1 MAERVKVVG
10 ICGSLR
16 DDSLSRKVL
25 RTGLEGAAE
34 VGAETELIDL
44 REYDMVFTVGKMSDE
59 AVPDDV
65 VRFRRK
71 VQEAR
76 GVLLAT
82 PEYHGSYSGILK
94 NALDLTGFDEME
106 GKMIGLLAVSGGA
119 MGGLEAMNALRAV
132 GRALHAWVIPE
143 QAGVPRA
150 WDAFDDDGSFK
161 DEKLADRVREVGRQ
175 TARFAW
181 LHSSEKSKDFIKEWE
196 AAVQNPGG

>member
-1 MAERVKVVG
+1 MAEQVKVAG

-16 DDSLSRKVL
+16 DDSLSRRAL
-25 RTGLEGAAE
+25 QIGLEGAAE

-44 REYDMVFTVGKMSDE
+44 RDYEMVFTVGKMSDE
-59 AVPDDV
+59 AVPEDV
-65 VRFRRK
+65 VRLRRK
-71 VQEAR
+71 VQEAS
-76 GVLLAT
+76 GLILAT
-82 PEYHGSYSGILK
+82 PEYHGSYSGIIK
-94 NALDLTGFDEME
+94 NALDLMGFDEVE

-143 QAGVPRA
+143 QAGVPKA
-150 WDAFDDDGSFK
+150 WDAFADDGSLK
-161 DEKLADRVREVGRQ
+161 DQKLAERVREVGRQ